1 MQRSKLERRD
11 SFSIISDLLQNMK
24 EPIRVTHLLYT
35 SNMSYKQLVK
45 YLTNLRKMG
54 LVQEQNLPFRSYII
68 NNEGKHFVEMINK
81 RNIAK

>member
-54 LVQEQNLPFRSYII
+54 LVQEQTLPFRSYII
-68 NNEGKHFVEMINK
+68 TNEGKRFVEMINK